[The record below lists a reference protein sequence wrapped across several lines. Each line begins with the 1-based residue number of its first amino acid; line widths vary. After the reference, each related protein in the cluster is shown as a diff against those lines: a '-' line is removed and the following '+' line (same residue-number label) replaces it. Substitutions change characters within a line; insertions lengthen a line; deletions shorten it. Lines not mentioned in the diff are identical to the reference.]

1 VNFVLGAI
9 CLNGHASWVAL
20 FFLPKKCV
28 SVIQVA
34 SNSPLLYETQ
44 VFDQQN
50 FKRKK
55 IGISPPLQAS
65 LQWILKQKKRK
76 SFSGENHHFLA
87 QSKPTL
93 LTSYTY
99 EYVVCVSTDNI

>member
-1 VNFVLGAI
+1 MGMQVGWL
-9 CLNGHASWVAL
+9 C
-20 FFLPKKCV
+20 FFFQKMCECDPSGFQL
-28 SVIQVA
+28 
-34 SNSPLLYETQ
+34 PLLYETQ
-44 VFDQQN
+44 VFDQQH